1 MSFIRKKYVGERLCV
16 QKNVQELHI
25 RKKYLRG
32 CPQVR
37 GFVCNRIVHISK
49 NYLRGCPQVRVI
61 GNTKLAGA
69 LWNGKTGRL
78 GQYMF

>member
-1 MSFIRKKYVGERLCV
+1 M
-16 QKNVQELHI
+16 QKNLQELNI
-25 RKKYLRG
+25 RKKYLRD

-49 NYLRGCPQVRVI
+49 NYLRGGPEVRVI

-69 LWNGKTGRL
+69 LWRW
-78 GQYMF
+78 